1 VCYHRFTGA
10 TQPSWSLPRVDQS
23 REKLAFHSIAHCA
36 RRRNS
41 QADLLSPGAGG
52 AGVQHLVTGE
62 AVWGRPPRLLRASDT
77 RQRQAT
83 PKDDLIVRVLDV
95 ETYCYAISPTRRADR
110 DEAAISTRNRALAD
124 AAETVLRAGRPPM
137 PGPGDESPVGWL
149 VPDSGRRNRRR
160 LSGWRGY
167 GAASPTT

>member
-1 VCYHRFTGA
+1 VLSSFHWGDPTVLVTASG
-10 TQPSWSLPRVDQS
+10 WSEPREACLPQYSTLRPAAQFAGS
-23 REKLAFHSIAHCA
+23 
-36 RRRNS
+36 
-41 QADLLSPGAGG
+41 DLLSPGAGG
-52 AGVQHLVTGE
+52 DGVQHLVTGE
-62 AVWGRPPRLLRASDT
+62 AVWELPATPALGKWH

-95 ETYCYAISPTRRADR
+95 ETHCHAISLARRADR

-149 VPDSGRRNRRR
+149 VPGSGRRNRRR

-167 GAASPTT
+167 GAASPAT